1 MMAPAATSAGSSAKA
16 GAFDVATLFVADK
29 AARDEA
35 ALNLAAATKKEGV
48 EFLGQI
54 GYCDAVIKVSYSTT
68 SSTPDPHRCARRR
81 RHRSRRKN
89 VPQFDS
95 ALTHR
100 LSPTRSP
107 PRSERPL
114 LPPSPPSPRTVPL
127 SSLSRTSSRTPRLL
141 PSPLSSRLLPTRPP
155 RSRMLPSPL
164 SRPSFSR

>member
-68 SSTPDPHRCARRR
+68 LLHRTLTDARGDVATDGIE
-81 RHRSRRKN
+81 KM
-89 VPQFDS
+89 
-95 ALTHR
+95 
-100 LSPTRSP
+100 SPNLI
-107 PRSERPL
+107 PR
-114 LPPSPPSPRTVPL
+114 
-127 SSLSRTSSRTPRLL
+127 
-141 PSPLSSRLLPTRPP
+141 
-155 RSRMLPSPL
+155 
-164 SRPSFSR
+164 